1 MTLILISGL
10 GIVEPLVENGL
21 NCLSNKKMQI
31 NELVDLNKY
40 KTAPVLDFSQSQKL
54 SRELD
59 TKIYDSDWLTIGV
72 MAKSDVE
79 AKIALKTIIQKYPF
93 MYFKNF
99 EDLNAMGNVFM
110 KGNQKTGEV
119 YIRSDQRQRRLVRH
133 GLFSHLLLSIFRPF
147 VSCLAF
153 PNTEVLSLMCRQ
165 RD

>member
-1 MTLILISGL
+1 MTLILITGL
-10 GIVEPLVENGL
+10 GIVELLVENGL

-119 YIRSDQRQRRLVRH
+119 YIRSEN
-133 GLFSHLLLSIFRPF
+133 GLGEGILLTCQYDNPTQNSITYGPF
-147 VSCLAF
+147 PLNFFVT
-153 PNTEVLSLMCRQ
+153 NY
-165 RD
+165 